1 MISRL
6 VRIAVIEKDS
16 CKPTKCGGPCRKY
29 CPIVR
34 TGQEAIYF
42 VNEKEP
48 PVINEYLCSGC
59 CICVKKCPFN
69 AISVVNLPDDLE
81 ERVFHRY
88 GVNAFKLYGFPA
100 LSPGSVTGILGE
112 NGIGKS
118 TILKII
124 GGLIKPNLGRVGE
137 EVSTDEIL
145 ASLRGNV
152 SFVLIEKI
160 FKGKL
165 KCIYKPQYLDEIPR
179 RIGERKAGEVLEK
192 IDERGIFEKVVE
204 ELDLNKVLDNRVDT
218 LSGGE
223 LQRLAIGAAC
233 MRDGDVYLFD
243 EPSSFLDVKQRLKA
257 ADLIISLKEEN
268 KVIAVVEHDLT
279 LLDYLADY
287 IIVMYG
293 QPSVYGIVSQVL
305 SARVGIN
312 SYLEGYIR
320 QENIRFRK
328 ENIRFHTHVRNSE
341 ILQIKMFE
349 WPAIEVSLENFRLNA
364 EGGSIC
370 VGEVIGIAG
379 PNGIGKTTM
388 LRELL
393 KSFIGSS
400 PMSEGEIIKKI
411 GYKPQYV
418 SGLFRG
424 VVSDILKEAY
434 GGEIP
439 ELLQSELIKP
449 LKLDRLSDRLAETLS
464 GGELQALAI
473 AVALL
478 KDSPIY
484 FLDEPCAYLDVEQ
497 RLAVIRAIRHTI
509 VAKKSS
515 AFVVEHDIAA
525 LDFLSDRLILIEGEP
540 SVFGQASPPM
550 MVAEGMNKLLKYL
563 DVTIRREPENLRPRI
578 NKKDS
583 KIDRLQRAQEK
594 YYY

>member
-1 MISRL
+1 M
-6 VRIAVIEKDS
+6 VRIAVIDGDS
-16 CKPTKCGGPCRKY
+16 CKPTKCGKPCRKY

-42 VNEKEP
+42 VKDDEP

-69 AISVVNLPDDLE
+69 AVSVVNIPDELE
-81 ERVFHRY
+81 EKVFHRY

-137 EVSTDEIL
+137 EVSIDDIL

-152 SFVLIEKI
+152 SFNLIEKV
-160 FKGKL
+160 FKGRV
-165 KCIYKPQYLDEIPR
+165 KCIYKPQYLDEIPK
-179 RIGERKAGEVLEK
+179 RIGEKKVMEVLEK
-192 IDERGIFEKVVE
+192 IDEKKVFDKVVE
-204 ELDLNKVLDNRVDT
+204 QLDLKRILENKVNT

-223 LQRLAIGAAC
+223 LQRLAIAAAC
-233 MRDGDVYLFD
+233 MREGDIYLFD
-243 EPSSFLDVKQRLKA
+243 EPSSFLDVRQRLKA
-257 ADLIISLKEEN
+257 ADLITSLKEEN
-268 KVIAVVEHDLT
+268 KVVAVVEHDLT
-279 LLDYLADY
+279 ILDYLADY
-287 IIVMYG
+287 VVVMYG
-293 QPSVYGIVSQVL
+293 QPSVYGVVSQVL
-305 SARVGIN
+305 PVRVGIN
-312 SYLEGYIR
+312 SYLEGYIK

-328 ENIRFHTHVRNSE
+328 DGIRFHTHARTE
-341 ILQIKMFE
+341 EAPQIKMFE
-349 WPAIEVSLENFRLNA
+349 WPAVEVSLGSFHLNA
-364 EGGSIC
+364 EGGSIG

-393 KSFIGSS
+393 KSFIGDPSI
-400 PMSEGEIIKKI
+400 PDGEIIKKI

-418 SGLFRG
+418 SGLFNG

-439 ELLQSELIKP
+439 ELFQNELLKP

-473 AVALL
+473 AAALL
-478 KDSPIY
+478 RDSPVY

-497 RLAVIRAIRHTI
+497 RLAVIRAIRHTVI
-509 VAKKSS
+509 ARRAS

-540 SVFGQASPPM
+540 SHFGRASPPM
-550 MVAEGMNKLLKYL
+550 TVTEGMNRLLKYL

-578 NKKDS
+578 NKKNS
-583 KIDRLQRAQEK
+583 KTDRLQRAQDK

>member
-1 MISRL
+1 L
-6 VRIAVIEKDS
+6 VRVAVIEKDS
-16 CKPTKCGGPCRKY
+16 CKPTKCGKPCRKY

-42 VNEKEP
+42 VKDDEP

-59 CICVKKCPFN
+59 CICVRKCPFN
-69 AISVVNLPDDLE
+69 AISVVNLPDELE
-81 ERVFHRY
+81 KKVFHRY

-118 TILKII
+118 TVLKII
-124 GGLIKPNLGRVGE
+124 GGLVKPNLGRVGE
-137 EVSTDEIL
+137 EVNTEDIL
-145 ASLRGNV
+145 TALRGNV
-152 SFVLIEKI
+152 SFNLVEKI
-160 FKGKL
+160 FKGRL

-179 RIGERKAGEVLEK
+179 LIGEKKVEEVLER
-192 IDERGIFEKVVE
+192 IDEKKAFDRIIEQ
-204 ELDLNKVLDNRVDT
+204 LDLKRVLNNRVNT

-223 LQRLAIGAAC
+223 LQRLAIAAAC
-233 MRDGDVYLFD
+233 MREGDVYLFD
-243 EPSSFLDVKQRLKA
+243 EPSSFLDVRQRLKA
-257 ADLIISLKEEN
+257 ADLIASLKEEN
-268 KVIAVVEHDLT
+268 KIVVVVEHDLT
-279 LLDYLADY
+279 ILDYLADY
-287 IIVMYG
+287 VVIMYG

-328 ENIRFHTHVRNSE
+328 DSIKFHAHVRTE
-341 ILQIKMFE
+341 ETPQVKMFE
-349 WPAIEVSLENFRLNA
+349 WPTIEVSIGNFHLSA
-364 EGGSIC
+364 ESGSIG

-388 LRELL
+388 LKELL
-393 KSFIGSS
+393 KSFLGDSS
-400 PMSEGEIIKKI
+400 IPEGEVIKKI

-418 SGLFRG
+418 SGLFKG

-439 ELLQSELIKP
+439 EFLQDELIKP

-473 AVALL
+473 CTALL
-478 KDSPIY
+478 RDSPIY

-497 RLAVIRAIRHTI
+497 RLTVIRAIRHT
-509 VAKKSS
+509 VLAKKSS

-525 LDFLSDRLILIEGEP
+525 LDFLSDRLIFIQGEP
-540 SVFGQASPPM
+540 SVFGQASQPM
-550 MVAEGMNKLLKYL
+550 AVAEGMNSLLKYL
-563 DVTIRREPENLRPRI
+563 DVTIRREPDNLRPRI

-583 KIDRLQRAQEK
+583 KTDRLQRAQNK

>member
-1 MISRL
+1 M
-6 VRIAVIEKDS
+6 VRVAVIEKDS
-16 CKPTKCGGPCRKY
+16 CKPTKCGKPCRKY

-42 VNEKEP
+42 VKDDEP

-59 CICVKKCPFN
+59 CICVRKCPFN
-69 AISVVNLPDDLE
+69 AISVVNLPDELE
-81 ERVFHRY
+81 KKVFHRY

-118 TILKII
+118 TVLKII
-124 GGLIKPNLGRVGE
+124 GGLVKPNLGRVGE
-137 EVSTDEIL
+137 EVNTEDIL
-145 ASLRGNV
+145 TALRGNV
-152 SFVLIEKI
+152 SFNLVEKI
-160 FKGKL
+160 FKGRL

-179 RIGERKAGEVLEK
+179 LIGEKKVEEVLER
-192 IDERGIFEKVVE
+192 IDEKKAFDRIIEQ
-204 ELDLNKVLDNRVDT
+204 LDLKRVLNNRVNT

-223 LQRLAIGAAC
+223 LQRLAIAAAC
-233 MRDGDVYLFD
+233 MREGDVYLFD
-243 EPSSFLDVKQRLKA
+243 EPSSFLDVRQRLKA
-257 ADLIISLKEEN
+257 ADLIASLKEEN
-268 KVIAVVEHDLT
+268 KIVVVVEHDLT
-279 LLDYLADY
+279 ILDYLADY
-287 IIVMYG
+287 VVIMYG

-328 ENIRFHTHVRNSE
+328 DSIKFHAHVRTE
-341 ILQIKMFE
+341 ETPQVKMFE
-349 WPAIEVSLENFRLNA
+349 WPTIEVSIGNFHLSA
-364 EGGSIC
+364 ESGSIG

-388 LRELL
+388 LKELL
-393 KSFIGSS
+393 KSFLGDSS
-400 PMSEGEIIKKI
+400 IPEGEVIKKI

-418 SGLFRG
+418 SGLFKG

-439 ELLQSELIKP
+439 EFLQDELIKP

-473 AVALL
+473 CTALL
-478 KDSPIY
+478 RDSPIY

-497 RLAVIRAIRHTI
+497 RLTVIRAIRHT
-509 VAKKSS
+509 VLAKKSS

-525 LDFLSDRLILIEGEP
+525 LDFLSDRLIFIQGEP
-540 SVFGQASPPM
+540 SVFGQASQPM
-550 MVAEGMNKLLKYL
+550 AVAEGMNSLLKYL
-563 DVTIRREPENLRPRI
+563 DVTIRREPDNLRPRI

-583 KIDRLQRAQEK
+583 KTDRLQRAQNK

>member
-1 MISRL
+1 MIER
-6 VRIAVIEKDS
+6 DS
-16 CKPTKCGGPCRKY
+16 CKPAKCGKPCRKY

-42 VNEKEP
+42 VKDDEP

-59 CICVKKCPFN
+59 CICVRKCPFN
-69 AISVVNLPDDLE
+69 AISVVNLPDELE
-81 ERVFHRY
+81 KKVFHRY
-88 GVNAFKLYGFPA
+88 GINAFKLYGFPA

-118 TILKII
+118 TVLKII
-124 GGLIKPNLGRVGE
+124 GGLVKPNLGRVGE
-137 EVSTDEIL
+137 EVNTDDVL
-145 ASLRGNV
+145 TALRGNV
-152 SFVLIEKI
+152 SFNLVEKI

-179 RIGERKAGEVLEK
+179 RIGEKKVGEILEK
-192 IDERGIFEKVVE
+192 IDEKKVFDRVVE
-204 ELDLNKVLDNRVDT
+204 QLDLKKVLNNRVNT

-223 LQRLAIGAAC
+223 LQRLAIAAAC
-233 MRDGDVYLFD
+233 MREGDVYLFD

-257 ADLIISLKEEN
+257 ADLIASLKEEN
-268 KVIAVVEHDLT
+268 KVIVVVEHDLT
-279 LLDYLADY
+279 ILDYLADY
-287 IIVMYG
+287 VVIMYG

-328 ENIRFHTHVRNSE
+328 DSIKFHTHVRTEE
-341 ILQIKMFE
+341 IPQVKMFE
-349 WPAIEVSLENFRLNA
+349 WPTIEVSLGNFRLIA
-364 EGGSIC
+364 ESGSIG

-379 PNGIGKTTM
+379 PNGIGKTTV
-388 LRELL
+388 LKELL
-393 KSFIGSS
+393 KNFLGDSS
-400 PMSEGEIIKKI
+400 IPDEEVIKKI

-418 SGLFRG
+418 SGLFKG

-439 ELLQSELIKP
+439 EFLQDELIKP

-473 AVALL
+473 CTALL
-478 KDSPIY
+478 RDSSIY

-497 RLAVIRAIRHTI
+497 RLTVIRAIRHT
-509 VAKKSS
+509 VLAKKSS

-525 LDFLSDRLILIEGEP
+525 LDFLSDRLIFIQGEP
-540 SVFGQASPPM
+540 SVFGQASQPM
-550 MVAEGMNKLLKYL
+550 AVAEGMNSLLKYL
-563 DVTIRREPENLRPRI
+563 DVTVRREPENLRPRI

-583 KIDRLQRAQEK
+583 KTDRLQRAQNK

>member
-1 MISRL
+1 L
-6 VRIAVIEKDS
+6 VRVAVIERDS
-16 CKPTKCGGPCRKY
+16 CKPTKCGKPCRN

-42 VNEKEP
+42 VDEKEP

-124 GGLIKPNLGRVGE
+124 GGLIKPNLGRIGE
-137 EVSTDEIL
+137 EVSVDEIL

-152 SFVLIEKI
+152 SFNLIEKI

-179 RIGERKAGEVLEK
+179 RIGDKKVREVLEK
-192 IDERGIFEKVVE
+192 IDERKVFEKIVE
-204 ELDLNKVLDNRVDT
+204 KLDLNKVLDNKVNT

-223 LQRLAIGAAC
+223 LQRLAIAAAC
-233 MRDGDVYLFD
+233 MRNGDVYLFD
-243 EPSSFLDVKQRLKA
+243 EPSSFLDVRQRLKA
-257 ADLIISLKEEN
+257 ADLIVSLKEED
-268 KVIAVVEHDLT
+268 KVVAVVEHDLT

-287 IIVMYG
+287 IVVMYG

-328 ENIRFHTHVRNSE
+328 EGIRFHTHTRVE
-341 ILQIKMFE
+341 ETPQVKMFE
-349 WPAIEVSLENFRLNA
+349 WPAVEVSLGSFRLVA
-364 EGGSIC
+364 EGGSIGI
-370 VGEVIGIAG
+370 GEVIGIAG

-393 KSFIGSS
+393 KSFIGDTS
-400 PMSEGEIIKKI
+400 MNDEEIIKRI

-424 VVSDILKEAY
+424 TVGDILREAY
-434 GGEIP
+434 SGEIP

-497 RLAVIRAIRHTI
+497 RLAVIRAIRHI
-509 VAKKSS
+509 VVSKKAS
-515 AFVVEHDIAA
+515 ALVVEHDIAA
-525 LDFLSDRLILIEGEP
+525 LDFLSDRLIIIQGEP
-540 SVFGQASPPM
+540 SVFGQTSPPM
-550 MVAEGMNKLLKYL
+550 MVAEGMNMLLKYL

-583 KIDRLQRAQEK
+583 KTDRLQRAQGK

>member
-1 MISRL
+1 M
-6 VRIAVIEKDS
+6 VRIAVIERDS
-16 CKPTKCGGPCRKY
+16 CKPTKCGKPCRKY

-42 VNEKEP
+42 IKEDEP
-48 PVINEYLCSGC
+48 PIINEYLCSGC

-69 AISVVNLPDDLE
+69 AISVVNLPDELE
-81 ERVFHRY
+81 GKVFHRY

-100 LSPGSVTGILGE
+100 LSPGSVTGIMGE

-118 TILKII
+118 TVLKII

-137 EVSTDEIL
+137 EVRVEEIL
-145 ASLRGNV
+145 SSLRGNV
-152 SFVLIEKI
+152 SFNLVEKI
-160 FKGKL
+160 FKGRL
-165 KCIYKPQYLDEIPR
+165 KCIYKPQYLDEISKL
-179 RIGERKAGEVLEK
+179 IGEKKVREVLER
-192 IDERGIFEKVVE
+192 IDERRVFNKVVE
-204 ELDLNKVLDNRVDT
+204 QLDLIKVLENKVNT

-223 LQRLAIGAAC
+223 LQRLAIAAAC
-233 MRDGDVYLFD
+233 MREGDVYLFD
-243 EPSSFLDVKQRLKA
+243 EPSSFLDVRQRLKA
-257 ADLIISLKEEN
+257 ADLIASLKEEN
-268 KVIAVVEHDLT
+268 KVVAVVEHDLT

-287 IIVMYG
+287 VVIMYG

-320 QENIRFRK
+320 QENVRFRK
-328 ENIRFHTHVRNSE
+328 DSIKFHIHTRVE
-341 ILQIKMFE
+341 ETPQIKMFE
-349 WPAIEVSLENFRLNA
+349 WPLINVSLGSFRLNA
-364 EGGSIC
+364 EGGSIG

-388 LRELL
+388 LKELL
-393 KSFIGSS
+393 RYFIGDSS
-400 PMSEGEIIKKI
+400 IRDEDIIKKI

-418 SGLFRG
+418 SGLLKG
-424 VVSDILKEAY
+424 VVEDILKEAY

-439 ELLQSELIKP
+439 EILQSELIKP

-464 GGELQALAI
+464 GGELQALMI

-509 VAKKSS
+509 IAKKSS

-525 LDFLSDRLILIEGEP
+525 LDFLSDRLIIIQGEP

-550 MVAEGMNKLLKYL
+550 MVADGMNRLLKYL

-583 KIDRLQRAQEK
+583 KMDRLQRAQDK

>member
-1 MISRL
+1 LTR
-6 VRIAVIEKDS
+6 VAVIDKDS
-16 CKPTKCGGPCRKY
+16 CKPTKCGKPCRKY

-34 TGQEAIYF
+34 TRQEAIF
-42 VNEKEP
+42 FQADEEP

-69 AISVVNLPDDLE
+69 AISIVNLPDELE
-81 ERVFHRY
+81 EKVFHRY

-100 LSPGSVTGILGE
+100 LSPGSVTGVLGE

-124 GGLIKPNLGRVGE
+124 GGLIKPNLGRVNE
-137 EVSTDEIL
+137 EVSIDEIL
-145 ASLRGNV
+145 AFLRGNV
-152 SFVLIEKI
+152 SFNIIEKI
-160 FKGKL
+160 FKGEV
-165 KCIYKPQYLDEIPR
+165 KCIYKPQYLDEIPK
-179 RIGERKAGEVLEK
+179 RIGDKSVGEVLERV
-192 IDERGIFEKVVE
+192 DERRVFNEVVE
-204 ELDLNKVLDNRVDT
+204 KLDLEELLENRVET

-223 LQRLAIGAAC
+223 LQRLAIAAAC
-233 MRDGDVYLFD
+233 MRNGGVYLFD
-243 EPSSFLDVKQRLKA
+243 EPSSFLDVNQRLRA
-257 ADLIISLKEEN
+257 ADLIASLKEEG
-268 KVIAVVEHDLT
+268 KIIAVVEHDLT

-287 IIVMYG
+287 IVIMYG
-293 QPSVYGIVSQVL
+293 KPSVYGIVSQVL

-312 SYLEGYIR
+312 SYLDGYIR

-328 ENIRFHTHVRNSE
+328 DSIRFHSHARAEEVPVM
-341 ILQIKMFE
+341 KMFE
-349 WPAIEVSLENFRLNA
+349 WPAISVSLGKFSLRV
-364 EGGSIC
+364 EGGFIG
-370 VGEVIGIAG
+370 VGEVIGVAG

-393 KSFIGSS
+393 KSFIGNTSA
-400 PMSEGEIIKKI
+400 PDEEIIKEI

-418 SGLFRG
+418 SGLFKG
-424 VVSDILKEAY
+424 VVSDILKESY

-439 ELLQSELIKP
+439 EVLQSELLKP

-473 AVALL
+473 SVALL
-478 KDSPIY
+478 KDSPVY

-497 RLAVIRAIRHTI
+497 RLAVIRAIRHTV
-509 VAKKSS
+509 VAKKAS
-515 AFVVEHDIAA
+515 AFIVEHDIAA
-525 LDFLSDRLILIEGEP
+525 LDFLSDRLILIQGEP

-550 MVAEGMNKLLKYL
+550 VVGEGMNSLLKYL

-583 KIDRLQRAQEK
+583 KTDRLQREQGK